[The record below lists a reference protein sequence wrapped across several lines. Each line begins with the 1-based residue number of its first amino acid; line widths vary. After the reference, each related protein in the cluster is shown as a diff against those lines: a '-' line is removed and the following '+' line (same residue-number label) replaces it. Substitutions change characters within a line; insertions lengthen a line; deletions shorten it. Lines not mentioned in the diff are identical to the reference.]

1 MVAPGYLE
9 VRKVSPVMSEEE
21 KEMTIWDHLGELRN
35 RLFIALIS
43 LVVTTLLSF
52 IFADR
57 FIQILAIPMPGG
69 LQSLLAI
76 EVTEN
81 ISVFMKVSLLSGFI
95 LALPFILYEL
105 LAFVLPGLTDSER
118 RWVII
123 SIPMASVFFLLGVAF
138 CYFVMLPAAI
148 PFLTGF
154 LGVKTTPRLSSYIG
168 FVTNMMFWIGVS
180 FELPLLVFIL
190 AKLNIVNAKMLA
202 RQWRIAVVIIA
213 VVAAVVTPTPDPV
226 NMSLMMAPLM
236 VLYLISIFFA
246 MLARRG
252 RSNSV
257 MKK

>member
-1 MVAPGYLE
+1 
-9 VRKVSPVMSEEE
+9 MSEEE
-21 KEMTIWDHLGELRN
+21 KEMTIWEHLGELRN

-43 LVVTTLLSF
+43 LLVTTLISF

-105 LAFVLPGLTDSER
+105 LAYVLPGLTDNER
-118 RWVII
+118 HWVLI
-123 SIPMASVFFLLGVAF
+123 SIPLASLFFLIGVAF

-168 FVTNMMFWIGVS
+168 FVTNMMFWIGIS

-190 AKLNIVNAKMLA
+190 AKLKIVNAKMLL
-202 RQWRIAVVIIA
+202 RQWRVAIVVIA
-213 VVAAVVTPTPDPV
+213 VVAAIVTPTPDPV
-226 NMSLMMAPLM
+226 NMSLLMAPLF
-236 VLYLISIFFA
+236 VLYMLSILFA
-246 MLARRG
+246 FLARRG
-252 RSNSV
+252 ENKDNDSLV
-257 MKK
+257 QQ

>member
-1 MVAPGYLE
+1 
-9 VRKVSPVMSEEE
+9 MSEEE
-21 KEMTIWDHLGELRN
+21 KEMTIWEHLGELRN
-35 RLFIALIS
+35 RLFIALIA
-43 LVVTTLLSF
+43 LLVTTLISF

-57 FIQILAIPMPGG
+57 FIQVLAIPMPGG

-105 LAFVLPGLTDSER
+105 LAYVLPGLTDSER
-118 RWVII
+118 RWVLI
-123 SIPMASVFFLLGVAF
+123 SIPLASLFFLIGVAF

-168 FVTNMMFWIGVS
+168 FVTNMMFWIGIS

-190 AKLNIVNAKMLA
+190 AKLKIVNAKMLLK
-202 RQWRIAVVIIA
+202 QWRVAIVVIA
-213 VVAAVVTPTPDPV
+213 VVAAIVTPTPDPV
-226 NMSLMMAPLM
+226 NMSLLMAPLF
-236 VLYLISIFFA
+236 VLYMLSILFA
-246 MLARRG
+246 FLARRG
-252 RSNSV
+252 ENKDTDSLAQQ
-257 MKK
+257 

>member
-1 MVAPGYLE
+1 
-9 VRKVSPVMSEEE
+9 MSEEE
-21 KEMTIWDHLGELRN
+21 KEMTIWEHLGELRN
-35 RLFIALIS
+35 RLFIALIA
-43 LVVTTLLSF
+43 LLVTTLISF

-57 FIQILAIPMPGG
+57 FIQVLAIPMPGG

-105 LAFVLPGLTDSER
+105 LAYVLPGLTDSER
-118 RWVII
+118 RWVLI
-123 SIPMASVFFLLGVAF
+123 SIPLASVFFLVGVAF

-168 FVTNMMFWIGVS
+168 FVTNMMFWIGIS

-190 AKLNIVNAKMLA
+190 AKLKIVNAKMLLK
-202 RQWRIAVVIIA
+202 QWRVAIVVIA
-213 VVAAVVTPTPDPV
+213 VVAAIVTPTPDPV
-226 NMSLMMAPLM
+226 NMSLLMAPLF
-236 VLYLISIFFA
+236 VLYMLSILFA
-246 MLARRG
+246 FLARRG
-252 RSNSV
+252 EN
-257 MKK
+257 KDNDALAKQ

>member
-1 MVAPGYLE
+1 MT
-9 VRKVSPVMSEEE
+9 EEE
-21 KEMTIWDHLGELRN
+21 KEMTIWEHLGELRN
-35 RLFIALIS
+35 RLFIALIA
-43 LVVTTLLSF
+43 LLVTTLISF

-95 LALPFILYEL
+95 LSLPFILYEL
-105 LAFVLPGLTDSER
+105 LAYVLPGLTDSER
-118 RWVII
+118 RWVLIA
-123 SIPMASVFFLLGVAF
+123 IPLASVFFLIGVAF

-168 FVTNMMFWIGVS
+168 FVTNMMFWIGIS

-190 AKLNIVNAKMLA
+190 AKLKIVNAKMLLK
-202 RQWRIAVVIIA
+202 QWRVAIVVIA
-213 VVAAVVTPTPDPV
+213 VVAAIVTPTPDPV
-226 NMSLMMAPLM
+226 NMSLLMAPLF
-236 VLYLISIFFA
+236 VLYMLSILFA
-246 MLARRG
+246 FLARRG
-252 RSNSV
+252 ENKVDNSLA
-257 MKK
+257 KQ

>member
-1 MVAPGYLE
+1 
-9 VRKVSPVMSEEE
+9 MSEEE
-21 KEMTIWDHLGELRN
+21 KEMTIWEHLGELRN
-35 RLFIALIS
+35 RLFIALIA
-43 LVVTTLLSF
+43 LLVTTLISF

-105 LAFVLPGLTDSER
+105 LAYVMPGLTDNER
-118 RWVII
+118 RWVLI
-123 SIPMASVFFLLGVAF
+123 SIPLASVFFLIGVAF

-168 FVTNMMFWIGVS
+168 FVTNMMFWIGIS

-190 AKLNIVNAKMLA
+190 AKLKILNAKMLL
-202 RQWRIAVVIIA
+202 RQWRVAIVVIA
-213 VVAAVVTPTPDPV
+213 VVAAIVTPTPDPV
-226 NMSLMMAPLM
+226 NMSLLMAPLF
-236 VLYLISIFFA
+236 VLYMLSILFA
-246 MLARRG
+246 YLARRG
-252 RSNSV
+252 ESND
-257 MKK
+257 KDTLAKQ

>member
-1 MVAPGYLE
+1 
-9 VRKVSPVMSEEE
+9 MSEEE

-57 FIQILAIPMPGG
+57 FVQLMTVPIGG
-69 LQSLLAI
+69 LQNLIAI

-105 LAFVLPGLTDSER
+105 LSFIMPGLTDSER

-123 SIPMASVFFLLGVAF
+123 SIPLASVFFLLGVAF

-148 PFLTGF
+148 PFLVSF
-154 LGVKTTPRLSSYIG
+154 LGVRTTPRLSNYIG

-190 AKLNIVNAKMLA
+190 AKLKIVNAKMLA
-202 RQWRIAVVIIA
+202 HQWRVAVVLIGVIA
-213 VVAAVVTPTPDPV
+213 ALVTPTPDPV
-226 NMSLMMAPLM
+226 NMSLMMAPLL
-236 VLYLISIFFA
+236 VLYLLSILFA
-246 MLARRG
+246 AIARRG
-252 RSNSV
+252 SSDSD
-257 MKK
+257 KK

>member
-1 MVAPGYLE
+1 MT
-9 VRKVSPVMSEEE
+9 EEE

-43 LVVTTLLSF
+43 LVVTTLISF

-57 FIQILAIPMPGG
+57 FIQVLAIPMPGG

-95 LALPFILYEL
+95 LALPFVLYEL
-105 LAFVLPGLTDSER
+105 LAFVMPGLTDTER
-118 RWVII
+118 RWVMI
-123 SIPMASVFFLLGVAF
+123 SIPLASVFFLIGVAF

-168 FVTNMMFWIGVS
+168 FVTNMMFWIGIS

-190 AKLNIVNAKMLA
+190 AKLKIVHARMLLK
-202 RQWRIAVVIIA
+202 QWRVAIVVIA

-226 NMSLMMAPLM
+226 NMSLLMAPLF
-236 VLYLISIFFA
+236 VLYMLSILFA
-246 MLARRG
+246 YLARRG
-252 RSNSV
+252 EESV
-257 MKK
+257 DDKDKLAEQ

>member
-1 MVAPGYLE
+1 
-9 VRKVSPVMSEEE
+9 MSEEE
-21 KEMTIWDHLGELRN
+21 KEMTIWEHLGELRN
-35 RLFIALIS
+35 RLFIALIA
-43 LVVTTLLSF
+43 LLVTTLISF

-57 FIQILAIPMPGG
+57 FIQVLAIPMPGG

-95 LALPFILYEL
+95 LSLPFILYEL
-105 LAFVLPGLTDSER
+105 LAYILPGLTESER
-118 RWVII
+118 RWVLI
-123 SIPMASVFFLLGVAF
+123 SIPLASVFFLIGVAF

-168 FVTNMMFWIGVS
+168 FVTNMMFWIGIS

-190 AKLNIVNAKMLA
+190 AKLKIVNAKMLLK
-202 RQWRIAVVIIA
+202 QWRVAIVVIA

-226 NMSLMMAPLM
+226 NMSLLMAPLF
-236 VLYLISIFFA
+236 VLYMLSIFFA
-246 MLARRG
+246 YLARRG
-252 RSNSV
+252 EN
-257 MKK
+257 KEDDLLTKQ

>member
-1 MVAPGYLE
+1 
-9 VRKVSPVMSEEE
+9 MSEEE
-21 KEMTIWDHLGELRN
+21 KEMTIWEHLGELRN
-35 RLFIALIS
+35 RLFIALIA
-43 LVVTTLLSF
+43 LLVTTLISF

-105 LAFVLPGLTDSER
+105 LAYVMPGLTDNER
-118 RWVII
+118 RWVLI
-123 SIPMASVFFLLGVAF
+123 SIPLASVFFLVGVAF

-168 FVTNMMFWIGVS
+168 FVTNMMFWIGIS

-190 AKLNIVNAKMLA
+190 AKLKIVNAKMLLK
-202 RQWRIAVVIIA
+202 QWRVAIVVIA
-213 VVAAVVTPTPDPV
+213 VVAAIVTPTPDPV
-226 NMSLMMAPLM
+226 NMSLLMAPLF
-236 VLYLISIFFA
+236 VLYMLSILFA
-246 MLARRG
+246 YLARRG
-252 RSNSV
+252 ESNDND
-257 MKK
+257 MLAKQ

>member
-1 MVAPGYLE
+1 
-9 VRKVSPVMSEEE
+9 MSEEE

-43 LVVTTLLSF
+43 LVVTTLISF

-57 FIQILAIPMPGG
+57 FIQVLAIPMPGG

-81 ISVFMKVSLLSGFI
+81 ISVFMKVSMLSGFI
-95 LALPFILYEL
+95 LALPFVLYEL
-105 LAFVLPGLTDSER
+105 LAFVIPGLTAAER
-118 RWVII
+118 KWVII
-123 SIPMASVFFLLGVAF
+123 SIPLASVFFIIGVAF

-168 FVTNMMFWIGVS
+168 FVTNMMFWIGIS

-190 AKLNIVNAKMLA
+190 AKLKIVNAKMLL
-202 RQWRIAVVIIA
+202 RQWRIAIVVIA

-226 NMSLMMAPLM
+226 NMSLLMAPLF
-236 VLYLISIFFA
+236 VLYMLSILFA
-246 MLARRG
+246 FLARRG
-252 RSNSV
+252 ENKENDSV
-257 MKK
+257 AKT

>member
-1 MVAPGYLE
+1 
-9 VRKVSPVMSEEE
+9 MSEEE

-43 LVVTTLLSF
+43 LVVTTLISF

-57 FIQILAIPMPGG
+57 FVNLLTIPIGG
-69 LQSLLAI
+69 LQNLIAI

-105 LAFVLPGLTDSER
+105 LAFVMPGLTDSER

-123 SIPMASVFFLLGVAF
+123 AIPLASVFFLIGVAF

-148 PFLTGF
+148 PFLVSF
-154 LGVKTTPRLSSYIG
+154 LGVKTTPRLSNYIG

-180 FELPLLVFIL
+180 FELPLLVFVL
-190 AKLNIVNAKMLA
+190 AKLKILTAKMLA
-202 RQWRIAVVIIA
+202 RQWRLAVVVIAII
-213 VVAAVVTPTPDPV
+213 AAVVTPTPDPV
-226 NMSLMMAPLM
+226 NMSLLMAPLFT
-236 VLYLISIFFA
+236 LYGLSIFFA
-246 MLARRG
+246 YLARRG
-252 RSNSV
+252 EKV
-257 MKK
+257 QDTK

>member
-1 MVAPGYLE
+1 
-9 VRKVSPVMSEEE
+9 MSEEE

-35 RLFIALIS
+35 RLFFALIS

-57 FIQILAIPMPGG
+57 FVQWLTIPVGG
-69 LQSLLAI
+69 LQNLIAI

-95 LALPFILYEL
+95 LALPFILYQL
-105 LAFVLPGLTDSER
+105 LAFVMPGLTDSER

-123 SIPMASVFFLLGVAF
+123 SIPMSSVFFLIGVAF
-138 CYFVMLPAAI
+138 CFFVMLPAAI
-148 PFLTGF
+148 PFLTSF
-154 LGVKTTPRLSSYIG
+154 LGVTTHPRLSNYID

-190 AKLNIVNAKMLA
+190 AKINIVNSKMLA
-202 RQWRIAVVIIA
+202 RQWRIAVVVIA
-213 VVAAVVTPTPDPV
+213 LIAAIVTPTPDPV

-236 VLYLISIFFA
+236 VLYVLSIFFA
-246 MLARRG
+246 AIARRG
-252 RSNSV
+252 KNDSV
-257 MKK
+257 TKP

>member
-1 MVAPGYLE
+1 
-9 VRKVSPVMSEEE
+9 MSEEE

-43 LVVTTLLSF
+43 LVVTTLISF

-57 FIQILAIPMPGG
+57 FIQVLAIPMPGG

-81 ISVFMKVSLLSGFI
+81 ISVFMKVSMLSGFI
-95 LALPFILYEL
+95 LALPFVLYEL
-105 LAFVLPGLTDSER
+105 LAFVIPGLTAAER
-118 RWVII
+118 KWVII
-123 SIPMASVFFLLGVAF
+123 SIPLASVFFIVGVAF

-168 FVTNMMFWIGVS
+168 FVTNMMFWIGIS

-190 AKLNIVNAKMLA
+190 AKLKIVNAKMLL
-202 RQWRIAVVIIA
+202 RQWRIAIVVIA

-226 NMSLMMAPLM
+226 NMSLLMAPLF
-236 VLYLISIFFA
+236 VLYMLSILFA
-246 MLARRG
+246 FLARRG
-252 RSNSV
+252 ENKENDSV
-257 MKK
+257 AKT